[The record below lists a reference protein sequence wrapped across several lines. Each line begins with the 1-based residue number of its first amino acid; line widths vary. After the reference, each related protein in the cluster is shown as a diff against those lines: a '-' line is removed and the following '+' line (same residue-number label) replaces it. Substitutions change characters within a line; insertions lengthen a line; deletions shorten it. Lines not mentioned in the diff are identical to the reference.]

1 MRSGLLES
9 GFQSAVTYLLSVGLP
24 FFCSFQNSVPL
35 CLATFR
41 EIRARGQ
48 RAVTILIP
56 GTETY
61 FPRVS
66 HIQEGEKLTVV
77 IEQCALRLSTLTR
90 SPSHLTFNTYPLAN
104 PLNL

>member
-1 MRSGLLES
+1 MRSGFLES

-35 CLATFR
+35 CLATFT

-48 RAVTILIP
+48 LVVTILIP
-56 GTETY
+56 GTEAC
-61 FPRVS
+61 FPHVN

-77 IEQCALRLSTLTR
+77 IEQCALRLS
-90 SPSHLTFNTYPLAN
+90 
-104 PLNL
+104 